1 MIRKEPTPEQIAS
14 AAEDHEIVRKVMEG
28 DKDAFRHLQKKYHR
42 LITSA
47 VRRVIQKP
55 HDVEDLV
62 QDTFIKAY
70 TALPS
75 YRAEFSFSAW
85 LYRIASNACI
95 DYLRRRRLPTFS
107 IDKPVTGDDGG
118 EYTIELP
125 DQEEIA
131 DLKLMTG
138 EKKQILEQAIASLP
152 DKFRTVV
159 QLRHEEDLDYQQIA
173 DILKLPIGTVKAHLF
188 RARKRLYDILKEH
201 EHHFFD

>member
-14 AAEDHEIVRKVMEG
+14 AAEDHEIVRKVLEG
-28 DKDAFRHLQKKYHR
+28 DKDAFRYLQKKYHR

-85 LYRIASNACI
+85 LYRIASNSCI

-107 IDKPVTGDDGG
+107 IDKPIGGDDG
-118 EYTIELP
+118 EFSLELP
-125 DQEEIA
+125 DNEEVA
-131 DLKLMTG
+131 DIKMMSG
-138 EKKQILEQAIASLP
+138 EKKKILEQAVASLP
-152 DKFRTVV
+152 EKFQIVV
-159 QLRHEEDLDYQQIA
+159 RLRHEEDLDYQQIA
-173 DILKLPIGTVKAHLF
+173 DILQLPIGTVKAHLF
-188 RARKRLYDILKEH
+188 RARKRLYEILKQH
-201 EHHFFD
+201 EHHFFE